1 MDKKKKILV
10 DVSGADWKLMRKQKL
25 YLSKLNTEYSVGI
38 VNFLDTIQDQAAE
51 QIGEKEVFG
60 KLM

>member
-10 DVSGADWKLMRKQKL
+10 DVSGVDWKLIRKQKL
-25 YLSKLNTEYSVGI
+25 YLIKLNTEYSVGI
-38 VNFLDTIQDQAAE
+38 VNFFDSIQDQAAE
-51 QIGEKEVFG
+51 QIGEKKVFG